1 MQNEFSV
8 VTESQNENL
17 ASHYTPLLSDED
29 FDSCYKKKGS
39 IERGSARKC
48 SPRFCSEQ
56 LARSDNDNESER
68 SDSHMLI
75 ERNNEIMKSQKLDTN
90 PRGLLDNND

>member
-29 FDSCYKKKGS
+29 LDSCYKKKGS
-39 IERGSARKC
+39 VSGGIGRQGSARF
-48 SPRFCSEQ
+48 RSEH
-56 LARSDNDNESER
+56 LHKSDTDNESER
-68 SDSHMLI
+68 SGSQMQI
-75 ERNNEIMKSQKLDTN
+75 ETNNEVMKSQKMGTN
-90 PRGLLDNND
+90 PKGLLDIN